1 MDTNKILSGR
11 EITAEEIKLKIM
23 EADMHAKKSA
33 SEDITDMYAKMSAI
47 KNIADKQWTA
57 EEQKKARENSVE
69 NAKGKVTMSWVDAA
83 GDLRTTSYGSFKAM
97 IARNIRT
104 AFGDSTT
111 AENFNTNAVKQVPG
125 RELEEAVNEWP
136 DSFLAKV
143 KDAVEQQMV
152 HRATRRLTNNAG
164 DTEAASAY

>member
-23 EADMHAKKSA
+23 EADMQ
-33 SEDITDMYAKMSAI
+33 AKMAAE
-47 KNIADKQWTA
+47 KNTADIQWKLDQ
-57 EEQKKARENSVE
+57 QKKARENSVE

-104 AFGDSTT
+104 AFNDSTT
-111 AENFNTNAVKQVPG
+111 AENFNTNAVKQVSVYVPG
-125 RELEEAVNEWP
+125 HELEEAVNEWP
-136 DSFLAKV
+136 DSFLAKI

-164 DTEAASAY
+164 DTKDDTGAASAY